1 MIKVVKQSEPTTRYG
16 RQIAYDREIVIS
28 ICRRLLE
35 GEDLRDICA
44 KPPMPIGG
52 VFLWWIQ
59 EHPEARAIYRSV
71 ENFESDRK
79 LAKVLRVPMDA
90 RVSDWETR
98 IRANCERGWPADSV
112 DRQYIR
118 PDWSKVY
125 PLVGGPPVWS
135 TENMEAYIELLNE
148 FTQLLEP
155 RDVMELIW
163 TKEAADASWEAA
175 RKAREK
181 NGLPER
187 KYQQRLQVAAEVRRL
202 NGAAETAAAKPASA
216 LDHSRGLEAGFKHYQ
231 GLDIAQSRAMKR
243 RDNTLRLIARWRKGL
258 APKARALSDKFIAE
272 EALAEHYDA
281 AHLLADA
288 ETDNNADEA
297 MEAAPPARSR
307 GRGCA
312 PARSQE
318 RSCGGCAPARFQERR
333 CGGCA
338 PARSQER
345 SYGGCTP
352 ARSRGRWA
360 DQLGRL
366 AHGCREI
373 RVARVVERCA
383 EGLQAARHVEEVA
396 G

>member
-1 MIKVVKQSEPTTRYG
+1 V
-16 RQIAYDREIVIS
+16 
-28 ICRRLLE
+28 
-35 GEDLRDICA
+35 
-44 KPPMPIGG
+44 
-52 VFLWWIQ
+52 
-59 EHPEARAIYRSV
+59 H
-71 ENFESDRK
+71 NFTSDRQLGK
-79 LAKVLRVPMDA
+79 QLRVLPTRA
-90 RVSDWETR
+90 TIATWEEEV
-98 IRANCERGWPADSV
+98 RANCERGWPADSV

-243 RDNTLRLIARWRKGL
+243 RDNTSA
-258 APKARALSDKFIAE
+258 
-272 EALAEHYDA
+272 
-281 AHLLADA
+281 
-288 ETDNNADEA
+288 
-297 MEAAPPARSR
+297 
-307 GRGCA
+307 
-312 PARSQE
+312 
-318 RSCGGCAPARFQERR
+318 
-333 CGGCA
+333 
-338 PARSQER
+338 
-345 SYGGCTP
+345 
-352 ARSRGRWA
+352 
-360 DQLGRL
+360 
-366 AHGCREI
+366 
-373 RVARVVERCA
+373 
-383 EGLQAARHVEEVA
+383 
-396 G
+396 